1 MTKDEIKAL
10 ALECGF
16 NLREQ
21 PDGSTD
27 LNQYVYDFAKRLIAA
42 EREECINLAT
52 SYAAQHYMG
61 VSVWPLVD
69 ILRARSDK

>member
-1 MTKDEIKAL
+1 MTKDEIKAM

-16 NLREQ
+16 TLREH
-21 PDGSTD
+21 DGSMD
-27 LNQYVYDFAKRLIAA
+27 LNPYVYDFANRLIAA